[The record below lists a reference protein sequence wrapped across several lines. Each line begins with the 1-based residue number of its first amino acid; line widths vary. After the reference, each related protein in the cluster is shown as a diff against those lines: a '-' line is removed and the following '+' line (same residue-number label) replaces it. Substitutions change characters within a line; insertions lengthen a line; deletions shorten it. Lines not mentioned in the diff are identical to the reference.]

1 VSPRVTALLF
11 AVVAIGL
18 TAAQD
23 LFPARDWYHAWPYIT
38 IVAIAIVAVVVYAW
52 NARTGADGHVGR
64 RLALAMLGAA
74 IVGVAGLISG
84 LCGPDTVTVVGTPGT
99 VIPVPDLAAA
109 AFFAPADAASIER
122 GDTVVTLRRRGAP
135 PVEVGRHPVPLDLS
149 VVLAEPRPAAF
160 VIARD
165 PRGERLTVTQ
175 PSNPSFLSPV
185 LLFRA
190 TQPIRD
196 RSFPLDT
203 FAVPAEHRIVHALY
217 FSPADLAAFRH
228 LPQSDGGI
236 VLSAAD
242 ERGAEQGLTIAA
254 SGHEVPL
261 AGLRLTLTMG
271 TYPVLIVASA
281 PQPFAVIGGLALFVA
296 AGFWA
301 MVPFKRSIERSAA
314 LRRGS
319 GQAPRA
325 R

>member
-1 VSPRVTALLF
+1 MNPRVTALLF
-11 AVVAIGL
+11 AVIAIGL

-23 LFPARDWYHAWPYIT
+23 AFPAREWYHTWQYVT
-38 IVAIAIVAVVVYAW
+38 ILAIAIVVLVVYGW
-52 NARTGADGHVGR
+52 RARNGSDGLAGR

-74 IVGVAGLISG
+74 IVGAAGLLSG

-99 VIPVPDLAAA
+99 VIPVPDLGAA
-109 AFFAPADAASIER
+109 AFFAPVDAASIER

-135 PVEVGRHPVPLDLS
+135 AVEVGRHPLPLDLS
-149 VVLAEPRPAAF
+149 VVVAEPRPAAY

-190 TQPIRD
+190 MQPIRD

-217 FSPADLAAFRH
+217 FSPADLATFRH
-228 LPQSDGGI
+228 VAQSDGGI
-236 VLSAAD
+236 VLSASD
-242 ERGAEQGLTIAA
+242 DRGAEQGLTIAP
-254 SGHEVPL
+254 SGQEVPL

-271 TYPVLIVASA
+271 TYPVLTVASA
-281 PQPFAVIGGLALFVA
+281 PQPFAVIGGFALFA
-296 AGFWA
+296 SAGIWA
-301 MVPFKRSIERSAA
+301 LLPFKRSIERSAA
-314 LRRGS
+314 
-319 GQAPRA
+319 
-325 R
+325 